1 MFFVQQNPRSTET
14 ASSNWI
20 FTFSLKSI
28 SNTWDHKTPIFGYFR
43 SVILASAITLKTLNE
58 VYVNTSV
65 LKYTS
70 TI

>member
-1 MFFVQQNPRSTET
+1 MFFVQQNPRSTKT
-14 ASSNWI
+14 ASSNSI

-43 SVILASAITLKTLNE
+43 SLILASVGILKTFNE
-58 VYVNTSV
+58 VFVNTSV
-65 LKYTS
+65 LTYTS